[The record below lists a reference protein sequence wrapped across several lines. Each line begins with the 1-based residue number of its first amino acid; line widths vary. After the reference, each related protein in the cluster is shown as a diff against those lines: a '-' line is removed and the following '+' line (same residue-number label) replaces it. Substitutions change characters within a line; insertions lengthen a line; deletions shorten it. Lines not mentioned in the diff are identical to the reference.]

1 MHCNCPS
8 IPTFLCFKILFYS
21 VSGELLSVAPPVL
34 RNIQGLFE
42 LNERVV
48 LEGRW
53 KFGYFSLTAVGAT
66 NVGGINI
73 DWEPGMETNTDRCST
88 VDDDM
93 EQGSVDNKIYSAPK
107 NLVTGQEIGH
117 FSFGS
122 SIVLL
127 FEAPVG
133 LKFTMK
139 PLTRVK
145 LGTCIL

>member
-1 MHCNCPS
+1 MNLYT
-8 IPTFLCFKILFYS
+8 IVLNS

-73 DWEPGMETNTDRCST
+73 DWEPEMKTNIVHHHDTIN
-88 VDDDM
+88 DDM
-93 EQGSVDNKIYSAPK
+93 EQGSVDNKIYSAPQ
-107 NLVTGQEIGH
+107 NLITGQEIGH

-127 FEAPVG
+127 FEAPLG

>member
-1 MHCNCPS
+1 M
-8 IPTFLCFKILFYS
+8 
-21 VSGELLSVAPPVL
+21 
-34 RNIQGLFE
+34 
-42 LNERVV
+42 V

>member
-1 MHCNCPS
+1 M
-8 IPTFLCFKILFYS
+8 IIFIIL
-21 VSGELLSVAPPVL
+21 SGELLSVAPPVL
-34 RNIQGLFE
+34 RNIQGLFQ

-53 KFGYFSLTAVGAT
+53 RFGYFSLTAVGAT

-73 DWEPGMETNTDRCST
+73 NWESELDTNVNHDALENE
-88 VDDDM
+88 DDTN
-93 EQGSVDNKIYSAPK
+93 QSSVDNKIYTTPVE
-107 NLVTGQEIGH
+107 LVLGQEIGH

-133 LKFTMK
+133 LKFRMK